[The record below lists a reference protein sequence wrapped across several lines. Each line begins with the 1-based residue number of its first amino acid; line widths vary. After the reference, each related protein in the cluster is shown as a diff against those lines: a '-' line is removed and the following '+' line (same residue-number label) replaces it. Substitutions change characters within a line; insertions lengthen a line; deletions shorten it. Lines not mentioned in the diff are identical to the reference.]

1 MTNTTGYIYFA
12 IKTEDPSVSIETFN
26 NFLNLSPTNFKLKGE
41 KNGKIPVCT
50 SWEYST
56 GNLTNPFLAEELEK
70 LIKTLS
76 NHTEEFKKLKD
87 TYSEL
92 HFVLQVVS
100 YIGDETPGLSFSKN
114 VLDFVNKTSSVIDCD
129 LYNAK

>member
-12 IKTEDPSVSIETFN
+12 IKTEDSSVSINTFN
-26 NFLNLSPTNFKLKGE
+26 KFISLSPTSFKLKGE
-41 KNGKIPVCT
+41 KNGKTPVCT
-50 SWEYST
+50 SWKYST
-56 GNLTNPFLAEELEK
+56 GNLTNPFFAGELDE

-76 NHTEEFKKLKD
+76 KHTKEFKKLKD
-87 TYSEL
+87 TYPEF

-114 VLDFVNKTSSVIDCD
+114 VLDFVNQTSSVIDCD
-129 LYNAK
+129 FYNAK